1 MPRTKSDPDTLRV
14 APIVRNFFEIVHASD
29 RSYQVIA
36 DDAGVSRETIVRWQ
50 SSASP
55 SLTTFIAAVNAM
67 GYDVF
72 LQPVTQADSGAN
84 NIGS

>member
-1 MPRTKSDPDTLRV
+1 MPRSKTNPDKLRV

-50 SSASP
+50 TSASP
-55 SLTTFIAAVNAM
+55 SLVTFIAAVNAM
-67 GYDVF
+67 GFDVI
-72 LQPVTQADSGAN
+72 LQPTQAVSGAN
-84 NIGS
+84 NHGS

>member
-1 MPRTKSDPDTLRV
+1 MPRSKTDPDTLRV

-50 SSASP
+50 TSNSP
-55 SLTTFIAAVNAM
+55 SLVTFIAAVNAM

-72 LQPVTQADSGAN
+72 LRPTTPASGGAN
-84 NIGS
+84 NTGS

>member
-1 MPRTKSDPDTLRV
+1 MPRNKTDPDTLRV

-50 SSASP
+50 TSASP
-55 SLTTFIAAVNAM
+55 SLVTFIAAVNAM
-67 GYDVF
+67 GFDVI
-72 LQPVTQADSGAN
+72 LQPTQAVSGAN
-84 NIGS
+84 NHGS